1 MNRGYLTVVHI
12 VNLLLL
18 GLIGFVALGLVVNI
32 SEPGPIPNFDI
43 IKFLYLI
50 FLLVMWGLNYWLQLV
65 RRKWFLPIAGTVL
78 YIAVALFVMGVVM
91 PFLYDIIYP

>member
-32 SEPGPIPNFDI
+32 SEPDQYPTLTLLNF
-43 IKFLYLI
+43 
-50 FLLVMWGLNYWLQLV
+50 
-65 RRKWFLPIAGTVL
+65 
-78 YIAVALFVMGVVM
+78 YI
-91 PFLYDIIYP
+91 